1 MIFFDIYNISC
12 NTFML
17 CQLNTK
23 FITHVSTA
31 TKAGS
36 SSSSPGPSPA
46 KPTQGSALSAQLC
59 DLNHKDCLLREFRKL
74 CALVAEKSG
83 YNAKTEIIRDFL
95 TKGSGGGEHGKYGP
109 T

>member
-1 MIFFDIYNISC
+1 
-12 NTFML
+12 ML
-17 CQLNTK
+17 CHFNTRLNTP
-23 FITHVSTA
+23 STA
-31 TKAGS
+31 AKAGS

-59 DLNHKDCLLREFRKL
+59 DPNHKDNLLREFRKL

-95 TKGSGGGEHGKYGP
+95 AKGSGGGEHE
-109 T
+109 